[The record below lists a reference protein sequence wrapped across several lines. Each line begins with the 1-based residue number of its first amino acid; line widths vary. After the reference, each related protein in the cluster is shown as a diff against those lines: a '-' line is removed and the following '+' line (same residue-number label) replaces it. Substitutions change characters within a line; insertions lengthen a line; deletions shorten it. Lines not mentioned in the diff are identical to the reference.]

1 MPLLRWHGS
10 AAPLLADRH
19 LRAHPLGHLR
29 GHPRGHLRRHL
40 RGHRR
45 FAALAAALAAVL
57 AALLP
62 APWAAASASAQ
73 QQEWT
78 GTWATAQHA
87 SYDPGTSEVTVRIPV
102 RVSAGGTSVR
112 IRLTNEFSDQP
123 VTIGHAT
130 VGRRAGG
137 SSVSGPRDLTFGGKK
152 DVTIPAGG
160 QAVSDGVRIPVA
172 ARSDLVVSLYFP
184 GRLTH
189 ISQHWMGLQTVYWT
203 PDGGG
208 DHAGDAGGDAF
219 TTTDSTFPFLTGVD
233 VRGGPARGSV
243 VALGDSITDGA
254 ASTSDANRRWPDY
267 LAARL
272 SACTSTS
279 GVLNAGISGNRITAG
294 TDGNPSALQRLE
306 RDVLSQPGARTVILF
321 EGVNDLSW
329 GGATGDQVIDGMKEI
344 ARRAHARG
352 LRVIGATVVPY
363 RGWGDYWTEAK
374 EADRQKVNTFV
385 RSGGVFD
392 GYADFDKAVRD
403 PADPRRLGAAFD
415 SGDHL
420 HPNDTGMKALADAV
434 DLAALGVARD
444 CPSARV
450 RLTPHRPSL
459 STGRSTEITATVTNT
474 GTKAVT
480 RVTTGLRLPDGWRAE
495 AEGKTGTDFL
505 APGGSYTVT
514 WRVTPSADATWG
526 PYDLGVGVSF
536 RQGGR
541 TRHDTDSVTADV
553 TPVPSAVQP
562 PYRTFAT
569 TEDAQYAQNGS
580 QFAIWAGG
588 QDLAGWKDEKA
599 AIHVPDAVPISGSLT
614 ARLVGQTGSGPSAKA
629 GIAVANDLTAPENG
643 GYAVLTMSRSYGVE
657 FMTDSDGDGRLD
669 TWAGGGSSYHPAW
682 LRITRD
688 GTAYTA
694 YASSDGTAWQ
704 RIGTATV
711 PSADGGVGGD
721 GLDAGM
727 IASAVNLDHPG
738 QTTAAVFDS
747 FSTTD

>member
-1 MPLLRWHGS
+1 MLGPLE
-10 AAPLLADRH
+10 
-19 LRAHPLGHLR
+19 HPL
-29 GHPRGHLRRHL
+29 
-40 RGHRR
+40 GHRR
-45 FAALAAALAAVL
+45 FAALAAAVGATL

-62 APWAAASASAQ
+62 APSAAAAPRPPA
-73 QQEWT
+73 WT

-102 RVSAGGTSVR
+102 HVSAGGTSVR
-112 IRLTNEFSDQP
+112 IRLTNEFTDQP

-130 VGRRAGG
+130 VGRRANG
-137 SSVSGPRDLTFGGKK
+137 SSVSGPRDLTFDGKEF
-152 DVTIPAGG
+152 VTIPAHG
-160 QAVSDGVRIPVA
+160 QAASDGVRIPVA

-189 ISQHWMGLQTVYWT
+189 VSQHWMGLQTVYWT

-208 DHAGDAGGDAF
+208 DHAGDAGGSAF
-219 TTTDSTFPFLTGVD
+219 TRTDSTFPFLTGVD
-233 VRGGPARGSV
+233 VRGGTARGSV

-272 SACTSTS
+272 SACTSTA
-279 GVLNAGISGNRITAG
+279 GVLNEGISGNRITAG
-294 TDGNPSALQRLE
+294 TDGNPSALDRLE

-352 LRVIGATVVPY
+352 LLVIGATVVPY
-363 RGWGDYWTEAK
+363 RGWGDHWTEAK
-374 EADRQKVNTFV
+374 EADRQKVNAFV
-385 RSGGVFD
+385 RDGGVFD

-403 PADPRRLGAAFD
+403 PGDPTRYAAAFD

-420 HPNDTGMKALADAV
+420 HPNDSGMKAFADAV
-434 DLAALGVARD
+434 DLTGLRVAHD

-450 RLTPHRPSL
+450 RFGPYRPSL
-459 STGRSTEITATVTNT
+459 PAGHATEITTTVTNS
-474 GTKAVT
+474 GPKAVS
-480 RVTTGLRLPDGWRAE
+480 RVTTGLRLPHGWTAA
-495 AEGKTGTDFL
+495 AEGPTRALSL
-505 APGGSYTVT
+505 APGGSSTIT
-514 WRVTPSADATWG
+514 WRVTPCADTRWG
-526 PYDLGVGVSF
+526 PYTIGVATSF
-536 RQGGR
+536 RQEGR
-541 TRHDTDSVTADV
+541 TRRDADTVTADV
-553 TPVPSAVQP
+553 VPVPSAVKP

-569 TEDAQYAQNGS
+569 ADDAQYAQNGG

-599 AIHVPDAVPISGSLT
+599 AIHVPDAVPGSGSVT

-629 GIAVANDLTAPENG
+629 GIAVADDLTAPDKG

-657 FMTDSDGDGRLD
+657 FMTDSDGDGKLD

-682 LRITRD
+682 LRLTRD

-694 YASSDGTAWQ
+694 YASADGTTWQ

-711 PSADGGVGGD
+711 PSAAAG
-721 GLDAGM
+721 GLDTRM
-727 IASAVNLDHPG
+727 VASAVNLDHPT
-738 QTTAAVFDS
+738 QTTTTVFDS
-747 FSTTD
+747 FSTTH

>member
-1 MPLLRWHGS
+1 MPVTRRRAS
-10 AAPLLADRH
+10 LATVV
-19 LRAHPLGHLR
+19 AI
-29 GHPRGHLRRHL
+29 
-40 RGHRR
+40 
-45 FAALAAALAAVL
+45 VL

-62 APWAAASASAQ
+62 ATPAAAGAGVPQ
-73 QQEWT
+73 QDWT

-102 RVSAGGTSVR
+102 HVSTGGTSVR
-112 IRLTNEFSDQP
+112 IRLTNEFTDQP

-130 VGRRAGG
+130 VGRRASG
-137 SSVSGPRDLTFGGKK
+137 SSVSGRPRDLTFGGKE

-160 QAVSDGVRIPVA
+160 QAASDGLRIPVA

-189 ISQHWMGLQTVYWT
+189 VSQHWMGLQTVYWT
-203 PDGGG
+203 PDGVG

-254 ASTSDANRRWPDY
+254 SSTSDANRRWPDY

-272 SACTSTS
+272 SACTSPA
-279 GVLNAGISGNRITAG
+279 GVLNEGISGNRITAG
-294 TDGNPSALQRLE
+294 TDGNPSALERLE
-306 RDVLSQPGARTVILF
+306 RDVLSQPGARTMILF

-329 GGATGDQVIDGMKEI
+329 GGATGDQVIDGMREI

-374 EADRQKVNTFV
+374 EADRQKVNAFV
-385 RSGGVFD
+385 RDGGVFD
-392 GYADFDKAVRD
+392 GHADFDKAVRD
-403 PADPRRLGAAFD
+403 PDDPTRYAAAFD

-420 HPNDTGMKALADAV
+420 HPNDTGMKAFADAV
-434 DLAALGVARD
+434 DLTGLGAARD

-450 RLTPHRPSL
+450 RLTPYRPSL
-459 STGRSTEITATVTNT
+459 PTGSATEITATVTNT
-474 GTKAVT
+474 GSKAIT
-480 RVTTGLRLPDGWRAE
+480 RVATGLRLPDGWTAE
-495 AEGKTGTDFL
+495 AEGKTGTDSL
-505 APGGSYTVT
+505 APGGSYAVT
-514 WRVTPSADATWG
+514 WRVTPPVGAAWG
-526 PYDLGVGVSF
+526 PYDIGVGASF

-541 TRHDTDSVTADV
+541 TRHDTDGVTADV

-569 TEDAQYAQNGS
+569 TDDAQYAQNDA

-599 AIHVPDAVPISGSLT
+599 AIHVPDAVPASGGLT

-629 GIAVANDLTAPENG
+629 GIAVANDLTAPEKG
-643 GYAVLTMSRSYGVE
+643 GYAVLTMSKSYGVE
-657 FMTDSDGDGRLD
+657 FMTDSDGDGGLD
-669 TWAGGGSSYHPAW
+669 TWAGGGASYHPAW
-682 LRITRD
+682 LRLTRD
-688 GTAYTA
+688 GATYTA
-694 YASSDGTAWQ
+694 YASTDGTVWQ

-711 PSADGGVGGD
+711 PSASHDG

-727 IASAVNLDHPG
+727 VASAVNLNYPG
-738 QTTAAVFDS
+738 QTTTAVFDS